1 MLIVNEYFFRAYS
14 AEVVFINTVFS
25 LVEIFDT
32 QIYFQEL
39 GIKAEAGPDD
49 LHFYDAQ

>member
-1 MLIVNEYFFRAYS
+1 VIDNFFRAYS
-14 AEVVFINTVFS
+14 AEVVFINTVFR

-32 QIYFQEL
+32 QIPIQEL
-39 GIKAEAGPDD
+39 GIKAEAYPDD

>member
-14 AEVVFINTVFS
+14 AEVVFINT
-25 LVEIFDT
+25 VEIFDT